1 MSRLCQKLANG
12 CSSLPTFGYVILLAI
27 VVLGFFWPLL
37 LTGQWIPSGGGD
49 LVSFLWPLYR
59 FTARSLLAGK
69 LPLWNPHLYSGAPFI
84 ADNQSS
90 AFYPINLLAFA
101 LFGEPTYEIMEGL
114 VILHIWLAG
123 LNMYALARGLGMR
136 RSAALLGG
144 IAFCFSDL
152 FVTHIGNLNLNA
164 TAAWLPLLILFCHRA
179 LSPSAAQDRGERPA
193 RSNAG
198 RAAAAGA
205 VLAIAALAGHAQM
218 LLFLALAL
226 GLYLL
231 YRLAADRRWGWRYSS
246 GTLGLAALIVMVGIG
261 GAALTLLPALEM
273 AGHTGRGH
281 LPYEEAIRYSLPPKA
296 LIGMLVPGFFGR
308 GPTSFWGSWDRVEV
322 GYIGAVGLVLA
333 IIGLLRAARSRQP
346 ASRSRSPIRFF
357 ALLVPLA
364 LALALGGYTPLYRL
378 LYRLVPPFD
387 QIRAPARLI
396 LLMDLGL
403 AVLAAYGFDLLLRG
417 RRARPAVAVG
427 LAALAALAA
436 ACTLLALGLPAAQTV
451 PPLEGVPQATAG
463 VIIASVLLGSAGLF
477 LLLSRRTQWSAR
489 LLLPL
494 LVAEI
499 IVLGSTLEAEPNDPT
514 LGYQRA
520 DVVTLLENDPALF
533 RIESVAGSWQPNAAL
548 AHGLF
553 DIGGIYNPLELAP
566 YQAYRW
572 GLGERGSPLYNLL
585 GAKYVLSNKGE
596 PPGDA
601 RLVPVYTANP
611 DLDVY
616 LNTAALPRALL
627 VHRAQIVTDHA
638 AAWEA
643 IHAPGF
649 DPAETVIL
657 ENGEPLA
664 GDPGDGERRLY
675 FTCYDLNRVE
685 LAVQTPIDSYLV
697 LSDVYYPGWRATVDG
712 QPAELLRADYVFR
725 AVPVPAGEHTVRLE
739 FAPWTWRA
747 GLWLSIITWIGLGIA
762 AGVTL
767 KSRKIT
773 HPCPD

>member
-12 CSSLPTFGYVILLAI
+12 CKSLPTLGYVILLAI
-27 VVLGFFWPLL
+27 IVVGFFWPLL
-37 LTGQWIPSGGGD
+37 LAGQWIPSGGGD

-90 AFYPINLLAFA
+90 AFYPINLVAFA

-114 VILHIWLAG
+114 VVLHIWLAG
-123 LNMYALARGLGMR
+123 VNMYALARGLGMGR
-136 RSAALLGG
+136 PAALLGG

-164 TAAWLPLLILFCHRA
+164 TAAWLPLLMLFCHRA
-179 LSPSAAQDRGERPA
+179 LSPSATQDRGVRPA
-193 RSNAG
+193 RRNAG

-218 LLFLALAL
+218 LLFLTLAF

-231 YRLAADRRWGWRYSS
+231 CQLAADRRWGWPYSS

-281 LPYEEAIRYSLPPKA
+281 LTYEEAIRYSLPPKA

-308 GPTSFWGSWDRVEV
+308 GPTNFWGSWDRVEV

-333 IIGLLRAARSRQP
+333 IVGLVRTAGSRQP
-346 ASRSRSPIRFF
+346 ANRSRSPIRFF
-357 ALLVPLA
+357 ALLAPLA
-364 LALALGGYTPLYRL
+364 LVLAMGGYTPLYRL

-396 LLMDLGL
+396 LLMNLGL
-403 AVLAAYGFDLLLRG
+403 AVLAAYGFDQLLRG
-417 RRARPAVAVG
+417 RRGRPAVAVG
-427 LAALAALAA
+427 LAALVA

-451 PPLEGVPQATAG
+451 PPLDRVPQTTAG

-477 LLLSRRTQWSAR
+477 LLLSRWTRWSAH

-494 LVAEI
+494 LAAEL

-514 LGYQRA
+514 LGFQHP
-520 DVVTLLENDPALF
+520 DIVSFLKEDPALF
-533 RIESVAGSWQPNAAL
+533 RIESVAGSWQPDAAL
-548 AHGLF
+548 AHGLY
-553 DIGGIYNPLELAP
+553 DIGGVYNPLELAP

-585 GAKYVLSNKGE
+585 GARYVLANKGE

-601 RLVPVYTANP
+601 RLAPVYTANP

-627 VHRAQIVTDHA
+627 VHQAQIVTDHA

-643 IHAPGF
+643 IRAPGF

-657 ENGEPLA
+657 EEGEPLA
-664 GDPGDGERRLY
+664 VDPGDGERRLY
-675 FTCYDLNRVE
+675 FARYDLNQVE
-685 LAVQTPIDSYLV
+685 LVVQTPVDSYLV

-712 QPAELLRADYVFR
+712 KPAELLRADYVFR

-747 GLWLSIITWIGLGIA
+747 GLWVSIITWIGLGIA

-767 KSRKIT
+767 KSERDHT
-773 HPCPD
+773 SGPD